1 MLKCFFQAGWRW
13 ACNWCWAFCS
23 SSEYGAGREAR
34 DVAVWDDW
42 SSRPNDASK
51 QPSSLQFS
59 QEQALHQ
66 RSCGHIRP
74 QNSWRPGIEKHPE
87 GTGPR
92 DPRICSSSKRVWPGR
107 PHQLH
112 RCTTAWDQLCHLE
125 KVAHHL
131 QEWLFSDWRV
141 HWWSGWNLTIRW
153 TGALHIIGFGP
164 HSNEQVGPLFA
175 CIIAKQFKKLRDGD
189 RFFFTH
195 RRDTCTGA
203 MGLKSKA
210 RDFILGR
217 SLGRIYCDNLKSEII
232 DRSNIGK
239 EVLKTVSRE
248 NQQLSCSK
256 SEPGQ
261 LGFEELEEIFLDE
274 LED

>member
-1 MLKCFFQAGWRW
+1 M
-13 ACNWCWAFCS
+13 
-23 SSEYGAGREAR
+23 
-34 DVAVWDDW
+34 
-42 SSRPNDASK
+42 
-51 QPSSLQFS
+51 
-59 QEQALHQ
+59 
-66 RSCGHIRP
+66 
-74 QNSWRPGIEKHPE
+74 
-87 GTGPR
+87 
-92 DPRICSSSKRVWPGR
+92 
-107 PHQLH
+107 
-112 RCTTAWDQLCHLE
+112 
-125 KVAHHL
+125 
-131 QEWLFSDWRV
+131 
-141 HWWSGWNLTIRW
+141 
-153 TGALHIIGFGP
+153 
-164 HSNEQVGPLFA
+164 QVGPLFA